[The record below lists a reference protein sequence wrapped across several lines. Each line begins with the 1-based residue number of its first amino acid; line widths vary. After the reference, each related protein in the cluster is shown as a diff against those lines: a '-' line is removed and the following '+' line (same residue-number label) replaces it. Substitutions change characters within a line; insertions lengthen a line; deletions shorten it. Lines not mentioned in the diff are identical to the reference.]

1 MRGFSVSG
9 ADMAIA
15 TAPGREAEEAG
26 GFVLGGIRAPAQ
38 NHSPCKS

>member
-15 TAPGREAEEAG
+15 TAPGREAEEAVVG
-26 GFVLGGIRAPAQ
+26 SGAR
-38 NHSPCKS
+38 